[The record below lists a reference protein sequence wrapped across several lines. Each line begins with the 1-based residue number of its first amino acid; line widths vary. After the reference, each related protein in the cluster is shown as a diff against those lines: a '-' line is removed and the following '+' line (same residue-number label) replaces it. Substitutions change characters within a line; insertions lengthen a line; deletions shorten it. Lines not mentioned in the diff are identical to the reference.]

1 MSVYENEMRGEK
13 KKGSFNNSQDQM
25 RGEKGKKMKEP
36 GGMESGPSKF
46 AAGGVGKIRHGAAT
60 MSGAPKMQPRRSGRG
75 K

>member
-1 MSVYENEMRGEK
+1 MSTYENMMRGEG
-13 KKGSFNNSQDQM
+13 KKGDFNNSQTIM

-36 GGMESGPSKF
+36 GGMESGPKKF

-60 MSGAPKMQPRRSGRG
+60 MSGAPKSQPRGRG